1 MRIRLSVSVGA
12 LAALATGAAL
22 GQDLSKLPNDEL
34 CIAMAVSMIQGDQ
47 PTKDAV
53 RTALK
58 QRGEVCEPADMYLK
72 IGQARLQFLQA
83 QQGQVAQQAAAA
95 EQAKADRD
103 AHIRKAGQA
112 WLIYQAQQDAQRRA
126 NTPKTT
132 TCSTFFD
139 TVTCDTR

>member
-1 MRIRLSVSVGA
+1 MRIRLSIAICAIGA
-12 LAALATGAAL
+12 LTTGAAL
-22 GQDLSKLPNDEL
+22 GQDLNKLPNDEL
-34 CIAMAVSMIQGDQ
+34 CIAMAVGLIQGDQ

-53 RTALK
+53 RPVLE

-95 EQAKADRD
+95 EQAKSERD

-126 NTPKTT
+126 NTPTT
-132 TCSTFFD
+132 TRCRTVFD